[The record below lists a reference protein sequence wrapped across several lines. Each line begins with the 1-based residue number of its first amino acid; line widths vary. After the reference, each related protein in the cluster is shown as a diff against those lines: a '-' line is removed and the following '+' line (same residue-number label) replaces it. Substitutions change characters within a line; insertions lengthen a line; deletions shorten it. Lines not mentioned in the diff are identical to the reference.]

1 VTALVMALI
10 GVAIAVLAAFVAG
23 MAAVAY
29 WIERG
34 DAADRREYEAEEA
47 QYNAEFIAFAQDW
60 QAKQDAKQAAKP
72 AVTTEAQS

>member
-1 VTALVMALI
+1 MTATIIVLSAAL
-10 GVAIAVLAAFVAG
+10 AVLAAFVAG

-47 QYNAEFIAFAQDW
+47 QYNAEFVAFAQDW
-60 QAKQDAKQAAKP
+60 QAKQDARQATKP